1 MLLVVFIIVLY
12 TIKIPAILEEK
23 KFLTLFFLSIEHI
36 FVDIYFFTSME
47 YKTNKSDIG
56 ESNGRF
62 VMTLL
67 SFNLNLRSVLSSDLG
82 DIIERCSN

>member
-1 MLLVVFIIVLY
+1 
-12 TIKIPAILEEK
+12 
-23 KFLTLFFLSIEHI
+23 
-36 FVDIYFFTSME
+36 ME

-67 SFNLNLRSVLSSDLG
+67 SFNLNLRSVLSSDLE
-82 DIIERCSN
+82 DIIERCPLTPLNIAKSLLSSD